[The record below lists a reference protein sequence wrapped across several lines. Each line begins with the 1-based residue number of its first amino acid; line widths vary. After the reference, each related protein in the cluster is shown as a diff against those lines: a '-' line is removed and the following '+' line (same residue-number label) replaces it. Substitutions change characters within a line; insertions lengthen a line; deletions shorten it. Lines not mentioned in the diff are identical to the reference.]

1 MEAFKAFGLEP
12 TFYANRKR
20 EYNEIMPWEHL
31 DYAVSKDFLIKE
43 NKLAHDVITTPNCR
57 EKCAACGA
65 NCYGE
70 GVCFEKR

>member
-1 MEAFKAFGLEP
+1 MEAFREHGVDP
-12 TFYANRKR
+12 SFYANRKR
-20 EYNEIMPWEHL
+20 DYSEIMPWEHL

-43 NKLAHDVITTPNCR
+43 NILAHSEKATPNCR
-57 EKCAACGA
+57 EKCSNCGA